1 MNRITAVINL
11 QDGID
16 RREFADGVV
25 SLIGP
30 DPSVV
35 SMGIEFPTGNE
46 TPDPATG
53 RLPYRGA
60 LEICQEI
67 VAAQNKA
74 DELKHELWRLTGKDY
89 LTFMADMR
97 SLLAPVED

>member
-11 QDGID
+11 HEGID
-16 RREFADGVV
+16 RREFADAVV
-25 SLIGP
+25 GQIGP

-35 SMGIEFPTGNE
+35 SMGIEFPNGAE

-67 VAAQNKA
+67 VESLNKT
-74 DELKHELWRLTGKDY
+74 DELKHELRRKTGMEYDE
-89 LTFMADMR
+89 FIDGMR

>member
-74 DELKHELWRLTGKDY
+74 DELKHELYRLTGQEY
-89 LTFMADMR
+89 EQFMEGMR